1 MSFGAKHRWGFA
13 LLALLAVLVVLY
25 PQGGFGQQEK
35 QEAVIAR
42 KVKSR
47 VSPQYPELAR
57 RMSIGGK
64 VKLAVVVAPNGSVKS
79 TKPVGGH
86 PLLVNAAQEA
96 VKRWKFEPAGD
107 ESSGVV
113 EIEFKPE
120 K

>member
-25 PQGGFGQQEK
+25 PQAGFGQ

-42 KVKSR
+42 KVKTR

-64 VKLAVVVAPNGSVKS
+64 VKLVVVVAPNGSVKS

-86 PLLVNAAQEA
+86 PLLVNAAQDA